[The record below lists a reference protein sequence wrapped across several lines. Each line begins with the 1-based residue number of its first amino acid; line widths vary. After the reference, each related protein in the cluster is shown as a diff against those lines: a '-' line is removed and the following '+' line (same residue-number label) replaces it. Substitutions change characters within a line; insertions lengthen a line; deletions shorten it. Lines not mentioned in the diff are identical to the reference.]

1 MGGKES
7 GNVRKDERRGALFM
21 GSSKATRSAK
31 SRVIFESW
39 FFHLSASSRPCCYFI
54 ATLLTV
60 ALGGAAFA
68 FEGGN
73 SPHER
78 TISILGVTISSSGPI
93 GTVTSIVL
101 TFQERTDQTGLMIGF
116 TGGPGRLSRMA
127 QTSVQQ
133 AIYRVART
141 AKLSTDSWTVTI
153 SVPNP
158 ITIYG
163 DSLTAM
169 VGLTVIALAKRDTI
183 AEDCVITG
191 GIAPDGHISKAGG
204 LALKLAAANTA
215 HIRRVLVPDEFDP
228 AEPDWQTPFLMQVS
242 PVDSVQQA
250 YQTLT
255 GSPIDSHTR

>member
-1 MGGKES
+1 MKRA
-7 GNVRKDERRGALFM
+7 VRYSWGRIRQ
-21 GSSKATRSAK
+21 SSQC
-31 SRVIFESW
+31 
-39 FFHLSASSRPCCYFI
+39 PCFYFI

-60 ALGGAAFA
+60 VLGGEAFA
-68 FEGGN
+68 FIESGN
-73 SPHER
+73 SPHDR
-78 TISILGVTISSSGPI
+78 TISILGVTVSSSGPI
-93 GTVTSIVL
+93 GTVTSIAL

-133 AIYRVART
+133 AIYRVAHT

-163 DSLTAM
+163 DSLSAM
-169 VGLTVIALAKRDTI
+169 VALTVIALAKQDSI
-183 AEDCVITG
+183 MDDCIITG

-204 LALKLAAANTA
+204 LSLKLAAAGKS
-215 HIRRVLVPDEFDP
+215 HIHHVLVPDEFDP
-228 AEPDWQTPFLMQVS
+228 SEPDWQTPFLMHVS

-255 GSPIDSHTR
+255 GSPIN

>member
-1 MGGKES
+1 MS
-7 GNVRKDERRGALFM
+7 VTLRRC
-21 GSSKATRSAK
+21 
-31 SRVIFESW
+31 I
-39 FFHLSASSRPCCYFI
+39 CFI
-54 ATLLTV
+54 A
-60 ALGGAAFA
+60 AFLMA
-68 FEGGN
+68 PIAGETFACIEREN

-78 TISILGVTISSSGPI
+78 TISILGVTVSSNGPI
-93 GTVTSIVL
+93 GTVTSIVI
-101 TFQERTDQTGLMIGF
+101 TFQERTDRTGLMIGF

-133 AIYRVART
+133 AIYRIART

-169 VGLTVIALAKRDTI
+169 VGLTVIALAKRDTV

-204 LALKLAAANTA
+204 LALKLAAASTA

-228 AEPDWQTPFLMQVS
+228 AEPDWQTPFLMHVS

-255 GSPIDSHTR
+255 GHPID

>member
-1 MGGKES
+1 M
-7 GNVRKDERRGALFM
+7 ERR
-21 GSSKATRSAK
+21 
-31 SRVIFESW
+31 
-39 FFHLSASSRPCCYFI
+39 FFHLSASSRLCFYVI
-54 ATLLTV
+54 AVLLTV
-60 ALGGAAFA
+60 ALGGEAFA
-68 FEGGN
+68 FEGES

-78 TISILGVTISSSGPI
+78 TISILGVTVSSRGPI

-116 TGGPGRLSRMA
+116 TRGPGRLSRMA

-133 AIYRVART
+133 AIYRVARM

-153 SVPNP
+153 SVPTP

-163 DSLTAM
+163 DSLSAM

-183 AEDCVITG
+183 AEDCIITG
-191 GIAPDGHISKAGG
+191 GIAPDGHISNASG
-204 LALKLAAANTA
+204 LALKLAAASKS
-215 HIRRVLVPDEFDP
+215 HIRQVLVPDEFDP
-228 AEPDWQTPFLMQVS
+228 AEPDWQTPFLMHVS

-255 GSPIDSHTR
+255 GSPIN